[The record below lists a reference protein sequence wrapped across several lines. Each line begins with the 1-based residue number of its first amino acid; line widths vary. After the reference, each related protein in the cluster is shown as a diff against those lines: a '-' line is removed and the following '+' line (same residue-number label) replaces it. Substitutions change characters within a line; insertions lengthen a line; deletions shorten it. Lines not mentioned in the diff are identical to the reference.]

1 MGLIED
7 GLAPDEQLLLHRHKH
22 WKTILGAIIMGILST
37 AIAVTLLVLLLD
49 WHVDSIWKWI
59 LGVALGA
66 GWVTAFSAWTIAPLV
81 RWATTHFAI
90 TNRRL
95 MFRTGVFTKTGIDIP
110 LARINSV
117 QFRHDLIDRMFS
129 TGTLIVESASDEPLE
144 FDDIPHVK
152 KVHSMLYDELNEAL
166 DGDDDDERPDS

>member
-22 WKTILGAIIMGILST
+22 WKTIVGAIVVGLVST
-37 AIAVTLLVLLLD
+37 AIAITLLVLLLD
-49 WHVDSIWKWI
+49 WRLDGTWEGI
-59 LGVALGA
+59 LGVTLGVA
-66 GWVTAFSAWTIAPLV
+66 WLTAFAAWTIAPLI

-95 MFRTGVFTKTGIDIP
+95 IFRTGVFTKTGIDIP

-117 QFRHDLIDRMFS
+117 QFRHELIDRMFG

-144 FDDIPHVK
+144 FDDIPHVEQ
-152 KVHSMLYDELNEAL
+152 VHRMLYDELNDTL
-166 DGDDDDERPDS
+166 DGDNDEERPA